1 MDHVLLAL
9 YDPRINTNSHYG
21 SAPGSDSHTKRE
33 AVQRPGDLFQTR
45 HNGDL
50 NPDYGP

>member
-1 MDHVLLAL
+1 MFFWPFTIHELTRTRTMI
-9 YDPRINTNSHYG
+9 PRRVAT
-21 SAPGSDSHTKRE
+21 HTKRE